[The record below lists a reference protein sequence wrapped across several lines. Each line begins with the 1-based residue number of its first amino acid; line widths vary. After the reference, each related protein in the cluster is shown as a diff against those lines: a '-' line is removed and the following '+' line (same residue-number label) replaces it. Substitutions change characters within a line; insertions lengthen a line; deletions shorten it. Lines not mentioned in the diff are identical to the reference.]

1 MKKHVIFDIDG
12 TLLDSEESVLLSLQE
27 TVLMKKGKHMETE
40 ELKFALGIPSEAAL
54 RRLGF
59 AEEELAETVQFWGTL
74 TPSYHKYMRIFPGI
88 RETLTALKEKGI
100 RLGIVTS
107 RNRPEYEKDFLP
119 FGLEPF
125 FDTVICAD
133 DTIRHKPDGEPV
145 REYLRRQKAQPEE
158 AVYIGDTAYDMACA
172 ADAGVESALALW
184 GCASPEHIRA
194 DFYLAHPG
202 EIPSVFVRKED
213 PRKNRRW
220 LKWAMELQF
229 IAQAGLTYSK
239 DRFDLERFGR
249 IREIAAEIVSCNT
262 DLSFEQVHDLFCL
275 ESGYQTPKLDSRA
288 AIIRE
293 GKILLVQEMTGRWS
307 MPGGWVDMDQTIR
320 ENTVKEAREEAGMLV
335 APVKI
340 VAVQDRN
347 RHNLPPHAYNIC
359 KVFILCEPIEG
370 KFESNI
376 ETVQSGW
383 FPPDRLPQMDA
394 DKTTEEQVAMCF
406 AAAENENWK
415 VLFD

>member
-145 REYLRRQKAQPEE
+145 REYLRRQKAQP
-158 AVYIGDTAYDMACA
+158 
-172 ADAGVESALALW
+172 
-184 GCASPEHIRA
+184 
-194 DFYLAHPG
+194 
-202 EIPSVFVRKED
+202 
-213 PRKNRRW
+213 
-220 LKWAMELQF
+220 
-229 IAQAGLTYSK
+229 
-239 DRFDLERFGR
+239 
-249 IREIAAEIVSCNT
+249 
-262 DLSFEQVHDLFCL
+262 
-275 ESGYQTPKLDSRA
+275 
-288 AIIRE
+288 
-293 GKILLVQEMTGRWS
+293 
-307 MPGGWVDMDQTIR
+307 
-320 ENTVKEAREEAGMLV
+320 
-335 APVKI
+335 
-340 VAVQDRN
+340 
-347 RHNLPPHAYNIC
+347 
-359 KVFILCEPIEG
+359 
-370 KFESNI
+370 
-376 ETVQSGW
+376 
-383 FPPDRLPQMDA
+383 
-394 DKTTEEQVAMCF
+394 
-406 AAAENENWK
+406 
-415 VLFD
+415 

>member
-1 MKKHVIFDIDG
+1 MKKHIIFDIDG

-27 TVLMKKGKHMETE
+27 TVRKKKGKHIGKE

-59 AEEELAETVQFWGTL
+59 AEEELAETVEFWGGL
-74 TPSYHKYMRIFPGI
+74 TPSYHKYMRLFPGI
-88 RETLTALKEKGI
+88 RETLTTLKEKGI
-100 RLGIVTS
+100 HLGIVTS
-107 RNRPEYEKDFLP
+107 RSRAEYEKDFLP
-119 FGLEPF
+119 FGLKEF
-125 FDTVICAD
+125 FNTVICAD
-133 DTIRHKPDGEPV
+133 DTLRHKPDGEPV
-145 REYLRRQKAQPEE
+145 REYLRRQNAQPEE
-158 AVYIGDTAYDMACA
+158 AVYIGDTVYDMACA
-172 ADAGVESALALW
+172 ADAGVEGALALW

-202 EIPSVFVRKED
+202 EVPSVFIREEN
-213 PRKNRRW
+213 PRENHKW

-229 IAQAGLTYSK
+229 IAMAGLTYSK

-249 IREIAAEIVSCNT
+249 IREIAAEMVSCNT
-262 DLSFEQVHDLFCL
+262 DLSFEQVHGLFCG

-288 AIIRE
+288 AIIRD
-293 GKILLVQEMTGRWS
+293 GKILLVQEMDGLWS

-335 APVKI
+335 APVKL

-347 RHNLPPHAYNIC
+347 RHNLPPYAYNIC

-370 KFESNI
+370 KFERNM
-376 ETVQSGW
+376 ETVQSEW
-383 FPPDRLPQMDA
+383 FSPDSLPGLA
-394 DKTTEEQVAMCF
+394 LDKTTREQVAMCF